1 MVLQKIVM
9 KKLSTLFALLCAA
22 APAAAGPDFVTPT
35 PQPGKLT
42 ASFGRAAIAPS
53 EDLVFP
59 LDSAILGDTEHAQVI
74 TAASWLRAHPR
85 YAIVLEGYADRS
97 GAMIYNEDL
106 ATRRA
111 AAVRGQLIA
120 RGVAPD
126 RIVIVVYGETKAT
139 GYLNALDRR
148 VVMHATDQPVTTA
161 VAEALDQGAVNAVWT
176 RDKALFRETRGK
188 TAVANR

>member
-1 MVLQKIVM
+1 M

-53 EDLVFP
+53 EDLVFA
-59 LDSAILGDTEHAQVI
+59 LDSAILGDTEHTQVI
-74 TAASWLRAHPR
+74 TVASWLRANPR
-85 YAIVLEGYADRS
+85 YSIVLEGYADRS

-111 AAVRGQLIA
+111 SAVRGQLIA
-120 RGVAPD
+120 RGISPD
-126 RIVIVVYGETKAT
+126 RIVVVVYGETRAT
-139 GYLNALDRR
+139 GHVNALDRR
-148 VVMHATDQPVTTA
+148 VVMHATDQPIPTV
-161 VAEALDQGAVNAVWT
+161 VAAALDSGAINAVWT
-176 RDKALFRETRGK
+176 RNKALFRETRGK
-188 TAVANR
+188 LAAAVVTRE